1 MAFITPYFTDKF
13 TAYPGDTIIT
23 NLSFAVWLTD
33 AYTKNEPFGHI
44 KVRVREG
51 DMEAAKN
58 LSGYYCFTDLA
69 TGNYTVS
76 IESDLYFPEDTAV
89 DTAALD
95 SRNPVVAIELKPKS
109 SYPFPGHATLVR
121 GLVSNAE
128 PVVGADVEVTGKSIK
143 SITDERGEFV
153 LYFKGI
159 KTEAIIIKIKKGV
172 DIKTVT
178 ATIEEGKTISLGTIH
193 FP

>member
-23 NLSFAVWLTD
+23 NLSLAVWLTD
-33 AYTKNEPFGHI
+33 AYTGNEPFGHI
-44 KVRVREG
+44 KVMVREG
-51 DMEAAKN
+51 DIRAVKN
-58 LSGYYCFTDLA
+58 ISGYYCFTDPA

-76 IESDLYFPEDTAV
+76 IESERYFPEETTV
-89 DTAALD
+89 DTSALD
-95 SRNPVVAIELKPKS
+95 SMNPVVVIELKPRPC
-109 SYPFPGHATLVR
+109 YPFPDHATLVR
-121 GLVSNAE
+121 GLVSNAA
-128 PVVGADVEVTGKSIK
+128 PVVNADVEVTGKSIK

-159 KTEAIIIKIKKGV
+159 RTEAITINIKKGV
-172 DIKTVT
+172 DTKTVL
-178 ATIEEGKTISLGTIH
+178 ATIEEGKTISLGIIH